1 MTELLTAESWDEA
14 LVLLEQLG
22 CGTHV
27 TVSKADEP
35 ALPPGLR
42 LRRSNV
48 PWSVHKGATA
58 VYRQDTPGT
67 HVQIRDYADR
77 WVVELDNHNPRYRP
91 ARHVAVDTREYVR
104 TVVSQP
110 LWSLTGVTLFTPV
123 RSVQF
128 AEEMATLAAGTPLSL
143 LARGL
148 ETARK
153 GLPVRE

>member
-1 MTELLTAESWDEA
+1 MTEPLTAGSWEEA

-22 CGTHV
+22 CGTQV
-27 TVSKADEP
+27 AVSKAAEP
-35 ALPPGLR
+35 TLPRSLR

-58 VYRQDTPGT
+58 VYRQDTPGK

-77 WVVELDNHNPRYRP
+77 WVAELDNHNPRYRP
-91 ARHVAVDTREYVR
+91 ARHVAVDTRQYVR
-104 TVVSQP
+104 SVVSQP
-110 LWSLTGVTLFTPV
+110 LWTLTGVTLFTPV

-128 AEEMATLAAGTPLSL
+128 AEEMATLAAETQISL
-143 LARGL
+143 LERGL

-153 GLPVRE
+153 GLLVGS